1 MENLPAISEV
11 TETSDEV
18 LSSGDETIDPD
29 SLEETLSQATETRAE
44 SPLHYADCEDT
55 GHCESCRKAN
65 HNSHSG
71 DEDCRSVSSSCLGEE
86 MSVTV
91 EENTVGRGSLLLD
104 HFLTIRRDTQSLRKD
119 KRLSMVIAASLD
131 PGKPPAGISR
141 SMETLVVSLCLWVLS
156 IYGHMNLCHSLKG

>member
-18 LSSGDETIDPD
+18 LSSSGDETIDPD

-55 GHCESCRKAN
+55 GHCDSCRKAS

-104 HFLTIRRDTQSLRKD
+104 HFLTIRRDSNLHTQSLRKD

-141 SMETLVVSLCLWVLS
+141 SMETLVVSLCSWVIS
-156 IYGHMNLCHSLKG
+156 YMGI